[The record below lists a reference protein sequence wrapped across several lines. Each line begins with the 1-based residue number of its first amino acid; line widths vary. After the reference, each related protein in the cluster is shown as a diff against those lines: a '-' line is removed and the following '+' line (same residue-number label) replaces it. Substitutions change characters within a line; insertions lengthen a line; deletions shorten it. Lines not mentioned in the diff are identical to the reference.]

1 LSFRKKFFLSLFITA
16 SVLFANAQTTELMVK
31 TGASG
36 VYLEHKVVA
45 KEGMYSIGRIYN
57 VHPKFLA
64 AYNKIDLNK
73 GLNIGQVI
81 HIPLTDTNFS
91 QQLYMGTPVYYKVG
105 ANEGLLKV
113 SNQNNKVTLAN
124 LREWNNLASDKVAA
138 GTKLI
143 VGFLVTKDAA
153 PVIANTPVKSQE
165 PVIKQPEEK
174 TVVNEPVT
182 AAPPVIIEEK
192 KDDPVQQPP
201 VIKEEPKQAPVVK
214 RDPVPDISNGYFKAS
229 FDQQVRTNPASKNST
244 VTSGIFKTTSGW
256 QDAKYYL
263 LIDGVSPGT
272 IVKIVNP
279 DNNKAV
285 YAKVLG
291 EMNGIRQNQGL
302 DIRISN
308 AAAAALQVTE
318 EEKFVVRLNY

>member
-1 LSFRKKFFLSLFITA
+1 MKKFFLFIFMIA
-16 SVLFANAQTTELMVK
+16 LVFFANAQTTELMVK
-31 TGASG
+31 KGNSG
-36 VYLEHKVVA
+36 LFLEHKVIA
-45 KEGMYSIGRIYN
+45 KEGMYSIGRLYN

-64 AYNKIDLNK
+64 AYNKIDPNK

-91 QQLYMGTPVYYKVG
+91 QQIYMGTPVYYKVG

-113 SNQNNKVTLAN
+113 SSQNNKVTLAN
-124 LREWNNLASDKVAA
+124 LREWNNLASDKVSA
-138 GTKLI
+138 GTKLVI
-143 VGFLVTKDAA
+143 GFLITKDPAFVTVKA
-153 PVIANTPVKSQE
+153 PEVKSE
-165 PVIKQPEEK
+165 PVFKPEEK
-174 TVVNEPVT
+174 PVVNEPVT
-182 AAPPVIIEEK
+182 TPPPAVIEEK
-192 KDDPVQQPP
+192 KEEPAPPP
-201 VIKEEPKQAPVVK
+201 VIKEEPKPAPVI
-214 RDPVPDISNGYFKAS
+214 RQDPGPADLSNGYFKAS
-229 FDQQVRTNPASKNST
+229 FDQQVRTSPASKSAT

-256 QDAKYYL
+256 QDGKYYL
-263 LIDGVSPGT
+263 LADGVAPGT

-279 DNNKAV
+279 DNNKTV

-308 AAAAALQVTE
+308 AAASALQVTD